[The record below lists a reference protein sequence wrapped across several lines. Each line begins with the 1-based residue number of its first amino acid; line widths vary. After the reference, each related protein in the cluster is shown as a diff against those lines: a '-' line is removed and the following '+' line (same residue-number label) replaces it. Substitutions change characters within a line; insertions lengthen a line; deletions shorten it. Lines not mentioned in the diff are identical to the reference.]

1 MNNQSI
7 KDCTVR
13 IVSNTEYNTRLE
25 SSLKSKFNEMFSKKC
40 ENNILVFDEVGVSH
54 KEHITKEVIRA
65 ELFYDPSSECD
76 CFQGKRFHSYI
87 ERFLNLSSSV
97 DAQLELLESRREP
110 VINEARDF
118 QAHLTIK
125 KVVKIGSSFTMHK
138 KSS

>member
-1 MNNQSI
+1 MQ
-7 KDCTVR
+7 

-25 SSLKSKFNEMFSKKC
+25 SSLKSKFGEMFSKKC
-40 ENNILVFDEVGVSH
+40 ENNVLVFDKVDVSH
-54 KEHITKEVIRA
+54 EEHVTKEVIRA

-97 DAQLELLESRREP
+97 DAQLELLESRSKP
-110 VINEARDF
+110 VVDETRDF
-118 QAHLTIK
+118 KAHLTMK
-125 KVVKIGSSFTMHK
+125 KAVEIGSFFTTHK